1 MFIYYISFFGKN
13 LPKDAKQYN
22 ELLEDED
29 KYYKEHDFIQHYKDK
44 LSGVLG
50 MIKQKYKHLHL
61 WTYEITFDDVH
72 IIKFL

>member
-1 MFIYYISFFGKN
+1 MLIYYICLFGKN

-29 KYYKEHDFIQHYKDK
+29 KYYKEHDFTQHYKEN

-50 MIKQKYKHLHL
+50 MIK
-61 WTYEITFDDVH
+61 
-72 IIKFL
+72 